1 MKKKVFIGIFAH
13 PDDESFGPSGTL
25 ALKIKEGADV
35 YLILAT
41 SGSSG
46 NNPDQHDSLGTIRL
60 KEWEAA
66 GKLLGVKQ
74 QFHLDYEDGKLSND
88 QFVAIAG
95 EVEAIVSSICEKEP
109 ESEITLISM
118 DQNGISGHIDHIVMS
133 FVSCFIY
140 VKLKEHYPQIK
151 QLWLACIP
159 EAMLPTPDTSFVYRS
174 KGRSPSEVDLSVD
187 IASVFELKKQIMRSH
202 VSQRDDAEMIIQR
215 MENLPTKTENFYFF
229 KPY

>member
-25 ALKIKEGADV
+25 ALQIKEGADV

-88 QFVAIAG
+88 QFVSISG
-95 EVEAIVSSICEKEP
+95 KIEAIVSSICEKEP

-140 VKLKEHYPQIK
+140 VKLKERYPQIK

-174 KGRSPSEVDLSVD
+174 KGRSSSEIDLSVD

-202 VSQRDDAEMIIQR
+202 VSQRNDAEMIIQI

-229 KPY
+229 KPN